1 MQKPALFGKLL
12 RIVIKYIPRLH
23 AQTLHE
29 LKPLMSC
36 QLMLRLGKGSLVSR
50 YIGLVGDICG
60 YKDAG
65 RVSGYG
71 PSTMLRES

>member
-1 MQKPALFGKLL
+1 M
-12 RIVIKYIPRLH
+12 IKHIPRLR
-23 AQTLHE
+23 AKTLHM

-36 QLMLRLGKGSLVSR
+36 QLMLRLGRGSLVFR
-50 YIGLVGDICG
+50 YIELVGDVCG
-60 YKDAG
+60 YKNAG